1 MLQIVTDF
9 ARRHRPSFGAVLPG
23 KQPAPVPE
31 KQPADFVC
39 GRFHVKDHAHAF
51 LLPATIYLC
60 DCIILALQMM
70 STDIHALLYGILLI
84 VVYTVALDKVLLFG
98 GAKMQVKII
107 SSRHEAINRL
117 LAERI
122 DCGTSL
128 LHMETGYL
136 HKEENMVLA
145 VISNRDLPRVNQ
157 LILEVDPEAFIIVNR
172 INEVRG
178 RGFTLNKVY
187 R

>member
-1 MLQIVTDF
+1 MNKYEECLFYYIME
-9 ARRHRPSFGAVLPG
+9 HEWPG
-23 KQPAPVPE
+23 
-31 KQPADFVC
+31 
-39 GRFHVKDHAHAF
+39 
-51 LLPATIYLC
+51 LLE
-60 DCIILALQMM
+60 Q
-70 STDIHALLYGILLI
+70 
-84 VVYTVALDKVLLFG
+84 
-98 GAKMQVKII
+98 
-107 SSRHEAINRL
+107 EAYRL